1 MTTAPEQ
8 SFTRMRRLAVVIL
21 GLLSLVSTASAGGKF
36 SITADR
42 ASGVYDVG
50 ETARW
55 TIKWNDSGGGAKPPA
70 ANYVVKSGGLKEVAR
85 GELRFTGNAASLET
99 KFDAAGTMLVEVT
112 WEPKGPASRAFGGA
126 VAAPEKIEPAAAPP
140 ADFDEFW
147 KEKLAELAKVPLN
160 PKLTPGDGNKPAVQY
175 HKLTLDNIRGTRV
188 NGQIA
193 RLAKGDGGKLPALL
207 IVQWAGVYPLQRSWV
222 TDRAAEGWLA
232 LNILPHDLPI
242 DEPESFYKERFAGPL
257 KNYWAIGNDDRETS
271 YYLRMY
277 LSCVRAVEYL
287 KSRDDWDGR
296 TLVVMGTSQG
306 GQQALATAAL
316 CGESVT
322 AVLPFLPAACDV
334 LAPEVGR
341 ASGFPFWYTQ
351 VHGKDEKRVRET
363 GKYYDPVNFARQ
375 IKCPVLIGLA
385 LHDDLAPPASV
396 LAAANVISGPKEVVV
411 LPRAG
416 HQDENGSQR
425 AYNDRAYGAWLPALR
440 AGKPA
445 PVASNLAAARA
456 HGDASPVTLTAEEDH
471 RRTMALLKIDKLRRG
486 ADARPDSPYAANS
499 DEIKATPYPTLPDP
513 LKLASGEAVTT
524 PDMWW
529 KQRRPEIVE
538 LFDREVYGRVPAKL
552 PAVKWDVTASGD
564 DVVGGIPV
572 VTKQLI
578 GRVDNS
584 ACPQVNV
591 EIRMTLT
598 TPARASERVPVM
610 MAFTFGGFPRGG
622 RGATTRQGGG
632 GGASRPAASRPAESG
647 PTWQQQ
653 VLSRG
658 WGYATLVPT
667 SVQADNGAG
676 LTHGI
681 IGLANKGQP
690 RKADDWGA
698 LRAWAWGASRALDY
712 LETDN
717 AVDAKRVGIEGLSRY
732 GKAALVTMAYDPR
745 FAIAFVG
752 SSGAGGAKLLRR
764 DFGERVEN
772 LASSGEY
779 HWFAGNFLKY
789 AGPLT
794 PGDLPVDAHQ
804 LIALCAPRP
813 VFVSVGSP
821 TVEGTWVDAR
831 GMFLATVAAGPVYRL
846 LGRRDLGT
854 SEFPPIETALIDG
867 ELAFRQHSGGH
878 TTGPNW
884 PTFVKFAERYMK
896 PTK

>member
-1 MTTAPEQ
+1 
-8 SFTRMRRLAVVIL
+8 
-21 GLLSLVSTASAGGKF
+21 
-36 SITADR
+36 
-42 ASGVYDVG
+42 
-50 ETARW
+50 
-55 TIKWNDSGGGAKPPA
+55 
-70 ANYVVKSGGLKEVAR
+70 
-85 GELRFTGNAASLET
+85 
-99 KFDAAGTMLVEVT
+99 
-112 WEPKGPASRAFGGA
+112 
-126 VAAPEKIEPAAAPP
+126 
-140 ADFDEFW
+140 
-147 KEKLAELAKVPLN
+147 
-160 PKLTPGDGNKPAVQY
+160 
-175 HKLTLDNIRGTRV
+175 
-188 NGQIA
+188 
-193 RLAKGDGGKLPALL
+193 
-207 IVQWAGVYPLQRSWV
+207 V

-242 DEPESFYKERFAGPL
+242 DEPESFYKEQFAGPL

-306 GQQALATAAL
+306 GQQALVTAGL
-316 CGESVT
+316 CGDSVT
-322 AVLPFLPAACDV
+322 AVLSFLPAACDA

-351 VHGKDEKRVRET
+351 VHGKHEKEVRET
-363 GKYYDPVNFARQ
+363 GKYYDPVNFARK
-375 IKCPVLIGLA
+375 IRCPVLIGVA
-385 LHDDLAPPASV
+385 MHDDLAPPASV
-396 LAAANVISGPKEVVV
+396 LAAANVIRAPKEVVI

-425 AYNDRAYGAWLPALR
+425 AYNERAYGAWLPALR

-445 PVASNLAAARA
+445 PVAASGAAPVAPAVGPAVRA
-456 HGDASPVTLTAEEDH
+456 NGELSPSPVTMTAAEDH

-486 ADARPDSPYAANS
+486 ADAKPDSPFAANS
-499 DEIKATPYPTLPDP
+499 DESKATPYPNLPDP
-513 LKLASGEAVTT
+513 LKLESGEAVAT
-524 PDMWW
+524 PQAWW
-529 KQRRPEIVE
+529 ERRRPEIVE
-538 LFDREVYGRVPAKL
+538 LFDREIYGRVPANL
-552 PAVKWDVTASGD
+552 PAVKWEVTATGND
-564 DVVGGIPV
+564 DVGGVPV

-578 GRVDNS
+578 GRVDNA

-591 EIRMTLT
+591 EIRMALT
-598 TPARASERVPVM
+598 TPARATERVPVM
-610 MAFTFGGFPRGG
+610 MALTFGGFPRGG
-622 RGATTRQGGG
+622 RGAATRQGGG
-632 GGASRPAASRPAESG
+632 GGGASSPASSRPAEGG

-653 VLSRG
+653 VLARG

-676 LTHGI
+676 LTEGI
-681 IGLANKGQP
+681 IGLANNCQP
-690 RKADDWGA
+690 RKPDDWGA

-821 TVEGTWVDAR
+821 TVEGTWIDAR

-846 LGRRDLGT
+846 LGKRDLGT
-854 SEFPPIETALIDG
+854 SEFPPIETPLIDG
-867 ELAFRQHSGGH
+867 DLAFRQHAGGH

-884 PTFVKFAERYMK
+884 PTFLKFAERYMNAPPPSARAAADPADPLAAHVDDSVWTEK
-896 PTK
+896 QRGRARSREPRGQLRERLHHPPRRRPAAL